1 MNEDTFMMFDEDGK
15 AREARILNKL
25 NINNQE
31 YLVYALSISDDEDSI
46 YASKII
52 KNGDEEEIVNID
64 DDNEREMVNSYIM
77 EIINSL

>member
-1 MNEDTFMMFDEDGK
+1 MNEDVFMMFDEDGNE
-15 AREARILNKL
+15 REARILNKL

-31 YLVYALSISDDEDSI
+31 YLVYSLSISDDEDSI
-46 YASKII
+46 YASKIV

>member
-1 MNEDTFMMFDEDGK
+1 MNEEVFMMFDEDGK
-15 AREARILNKL
+15 EREARILNKL

-31 YLVYALSISDDEDSI
+31 YLVYALSISDDEDGI

-64 DDNEREMVNSYIM
+64 DVNEREMVNSYIM